1 MHGGPPHPDPSIRS
15 TDDDAQAPR
24 PARKGDRDLPG
35 DERGGDQPGNL
46 RQRQRAHPGGIPDHS
61 VGDSLP
67 EDAAG
72 AGRGDGSRRRI
83 PGGVSPVDR
92 MADAPRHLRRTPRGR
107 RDRACPF
114 PVRDGACLSAE
125 GSAGVPLH
133 DRRHWRHL
141 AARRR
146 LRRVWHE
153 GTLGVHDPRSSG
165 ADGLPSC
172 QPRPDLFR
180 RRSRWRAVAGGGD
193 RGSVPRVLGGVAGR

>member
-1 MHGGPPHPDPSIRS
+1 MHGGPTHPDPSIRS
-15 TDDDAQAPR
+15 TNDDAQAPR
-24 PARKGDRDLPG
+24 PAREGDRNLPG

-46 RQRQRAHPGGIPDHS
+46 RQRQRAHPRGIPDHS
-61 VGDSLP
+61 VGYSLP

-107 RDRACPF
+107 RDRSCPF
-114 PVRDGACLSAE
+114 PVRDGACLPAE

-133 DRRHWRHL
+133 DRCHWRHL
-141 AARRR
+141 AAGGR

-153 GTLGVHDPRSSG
+153 GTLGVHDPG
-165 ADGLPSC
+165 APGTHRLLAC

-180 RRSRWRAVAGGGD
+180 GGSRRRAVAGGGD
-193 RGSVPRVLGGVAGR
+193 RGAVPRVLGRVARR